1 MQEEMREDLEQTGD
15 VATDVMGLLG
25 ESGMCVYVCAEG
37 PRGHESQK
45 SNNYD
50 NQSGT
55 STAIRHYQ
63 GLLNLAYFR
72 PLAIEFATGS
82 HRSLS

>member
-1 MQEEMREDLEQTGD
+1 MGD
-15 VATDVMGLLG
+15 VGTDVMGLLG

-37 PRGHESQK
+37 PRGPGSHQID
-45 SNNYD
+45 NYD
-50 NQSGT
+50 NQSST

-63 GLLNLAYFR
+63 GLLDLAYAQS
-72 PLAIEFATGS
+72 LAIEFATGS

>member
-45 SNNYD
+45 STTTTIN
-50 NQSGT
+50 
-55 STAIRHYQ
+55 REP
-63 GLLNLAYFR
+63 R
-72 PLAIEFATGS
+72 PQLDIIKDF
-82 HRSLS
+82 